1 MLRVAFIRL
10 VWYLS
15 ELTIRVSGGKQNRQ
29 KRTFQEIKTLCIN
42 FISCYDCVD
51 KHSVVSELEA
61 LVISL
66 LSFHCHRT
74 DKRAKK
80 LRGRVSLK
88 KKDLSLTQNVHG
100 SRDRYRD
107 PGIAGS
113 HATF

>member
-1 MLRVAFIRL
+1 MPRVAFIRL
-10 VWYLS
+10 AWYL
-15 ELTIRVSGGKQNRQ
+15 SGGKQNRQ
-29 KRTFQEIKTLCIN
+29 KRTFHETKTLCIN

-51 KHSVVSELEA
+51 KHSVVSELET
-61 LVISL
+61 LVI
-66 LSFHCHRT
+66 SFHCHRT

-113 HATF
+113 HATV